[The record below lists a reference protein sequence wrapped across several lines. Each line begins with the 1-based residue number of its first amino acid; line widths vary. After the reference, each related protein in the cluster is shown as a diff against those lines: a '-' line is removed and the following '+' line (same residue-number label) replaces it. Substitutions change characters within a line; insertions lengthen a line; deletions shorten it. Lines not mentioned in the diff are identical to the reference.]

1 MDGNDDRMEKKIFP
15 CNDSKVTCDQN
26 SDHKNVLLLKR
37 LFTKITFKANN
48 SILRSIKN

>member
-1 MDGNDDRMEKKIFP
+1 MDEMMIEWKKKYI
-15 CNDSKVTCDQN
+15 CNQN

>member
-1 MDGNDDRMEKKIFP
+1 MDGNDDRMEKKIFL
-15 CNDSKVTCDQN
+15 CNDSKVTCTQN
-26 SDHKNVLLLKR
+26 SDHKNVLFLKR